1 MDAKATTLLKFFEEN
16 QNNQFVI
23 PIYQRLYSW
32 KKEQCEQLWDDII
45 KIGGNDKMNGHFI
58 GSILYVRVDDT
69 HSSPLLIIDGQQ
81 RLTTITLLFIA
92 LRNRSSDEVKRKKI
106 ESYLINSDK
115 DGDKKFRLI
124 LSESD
129 KDTLLSLIDKDRR
142 KPSEPSLKIVENFKL
157 FEKWI
162 GENTDKLETI
172 FKGLEKLMI
181 VWIALKKEKDDP
193 QLIFESMNSK
203 GIELTQ
209 TDLIRNY
216 IIMETEVEKRE
227 GFYNQYWRVMEE
239 KLKQSKREDFKQSK
253 SEDLFNK
260 FVRHY
265 LTIKTR
271 EIPNI
276 NKVYV
281 AFKDYQQKERI
292 AIEDLL
298 KDLQKYCGYFCQIVF
313 KKEADKDLNKA
324 LGFLVDLEMDVIYP
338 LLLELY
344 SDYSDGVL
352 SNQDFILIIAL
363 TESYLCR
370 RAVCGFGTSGL
381 NKVFASFTKKINKD
395 QYLESIEVHFLL
407 LETTTGKFPKDAE
420 FKDSF
425 ITKELC
431 SSNKTEKARYYL
443 ERLENFDTKEPVNT
457 KECTTEH
464 IMPKKLDEKW
474 KKDLGQDY
482 ERIHTQYLHT
492 IGNLTLTGY
501 NSEYSNRSFQEKRD
515 MEKGFKQSPLKLNQG
530 LKDLESFG
538 EKEIEKR
545 ANDLADWALKI
556 WTCPK
561 LDAETLEKYKPKKE
575 KKVYDLSSYKF
586 GSHSRELFDILS
598 KEIKALDER
607 ITEKFNQEYISYM
620 FDKNFVD
627 IVPLKNGL
635 KLYLNMPFNEL
646 QDEKNLARD
655 MTNKG
660 HLGNGDIEVKLE
672 TKEDIPYCLGLIKQ
686 ILEKQMGGKNRQ

>member
-58 GSILYVRVDDT
+58 GSILYARVDDT

-81 RLTTITLLFIA
+81 RLTTITLLLIA
-92 LRNRSSDEVKRKKI
+92 LRNRSSDEVKRKKM

-129 KDTLLSLIDKDRR
+129 RDTLLSLIDKNKRE
-142 KPSEPSLKIVENFKL
+142 PSKPSLKIMENFEL

-162 GENTDKLETI
+162 RKNTDKLETI
-172 FKGLEKLMI
+172 FKGLKKLMI
-181 VWIALKKEKDDP
+181 VWISLEKGKDDP

-216 IIMETEVEKRE
+216 IVMETEVKKQE
-227 GFYNQYWRVMEE
+227 GFYNQYWRAME
-239 KLKQSKREDFKQSK
+239 EDFKQNEK
-253 SEDLFNK
+253 LFNR

-276 NKVYV
+276 NKVYE
-281 AFKDYQQKERI
+281 AFKDYRQKEGI
-292 AIEDLL
+292 GIEALL
-298 KDLQKYCGYFCQIVF
+298 QDLQKYCGYFCQIAF

-324 LGFLVDLEMDVIYP
+324 LSFLVDLEMDVVYP

-352 SNQDFILIIAL
+352 SKQDFIPIIAL
-363 TESYLCR
+363 TESYICR
-370 RAVCGFGTSGL
+370 RAVCGIPSNGL
-381 NKVFASFTKKINKD
+381 NKFFPSFTKKIDKK
-395 QYLESIEVHFLL
+395 QYLKSVEEHFGSL
-407 LETTTGKFPKDAE
+407 TGNQKFPNDFE
-420 FKDSF
+420 FKDSL
-425 ITKELC
+425 ITKELYGQ
-431 SSNKTEKARYYL
+431 NKTKKKKTRYFL

-457 KECTTEH
+457 KECTIEH
-464 IMPKKLDEKW
+464 IMPQTLTEEW
-474 KKDLGQDY
+474 KRDLGGNFQA
-482 ERIHTQYLHT
+482 IHEKYLNT

-501 NSEYSNRSFQEKRD
+501 NEKYSNNSFQEKRD
-515 MEKGFKQSPLKLNQG
+515 MEKGFKQSPLKLNQS

-556 WTCPK
+556 WTYPN
-561 LDAETLEKYKPKKE
+561 LDAETLEKYKQKGKRE
-575 KKVYDLSSYKF
+575 KKAYDLSSYKF
-586 GSHSRELFDILS
+586 GSNSKELFDILR

-607 ITEKFNQEYISYM
+607 ITEKFNQEYISCM

-627 IVPLKNGL
+627 IVVQNKDL

-672 TKEDIPYCLGLIKQ
+672 TKESIPYCLGLIKQ
-686 ILEKQMGGKNRQ
+686 VLEKQMGGRNRQ